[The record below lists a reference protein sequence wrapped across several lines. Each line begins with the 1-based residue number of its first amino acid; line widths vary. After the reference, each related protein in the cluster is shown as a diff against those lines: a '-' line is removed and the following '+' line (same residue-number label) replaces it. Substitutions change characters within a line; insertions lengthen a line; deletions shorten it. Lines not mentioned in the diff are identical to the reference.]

1 MLHRIHEHKWIVRL
15 TTSMAQ
21 QCRHTP
27 SPPDPTG
34 PLPHHY
40 LHVIVRC
47 ISPASLQQPMRLGGP
62 SPEEVAEVVAKG
74 RDQRGG
80 MSECVFRTLGCRH
93 GRKNM
98 LVLLEACRVFSVTLT
113 GVFTLYLIA
122 DATRKGRPNVVGGC
136 SHHALSSS
144 LRIARARK
152 EQLCDRASADNTY
165 IGHSHGLPQH
175 RT

>member
-34 PLPHHY
+34 PLPPDY

-47 ISPASLQQPMRLGGP
+47 ISPASLQQSTRLGT
-62 SPEEVAEVVAKG
+62 SNPEEVAEVVAKG
-74 RDQRGG
+74 TDGRGV
-80 MSECVFRTLGCRH
+80 MPEFVIRFLGWRH

-98 LVLLEACRVFSVTLT
+98 PVLLAACRELAATLSGVSTPLFDCRCNEPRRTWMVVTLVSSCP
-113 GVFTLYLIA
+113 GHLPSSYCWSKA
-122 DATRKGRPNVVGGC
+122 GATTRQGKRRRYAC
-136 SHHALSSS
+136 S
-144 LRIARARK
+144 R
-152 EQLCDRASADNTY
+152 
-165 IGHSHGLPQH
+165 
-175 RT
+175 